1 MRKPNPKIAAFVA
14 IATTTGVILLVWALM
29 NKTVPQSS
37 ENLLLV
43 IGGGLLAS
51 YGQIVNFYF
60 QKDVEPDDDSSPP
73 STQP

>member
-29 NKTVPQSS
+29 NKTVPASS

-60 QKDVEPDDDSSPP
+60 QKDVEDESSPP
-73 STQP
+73 GTEP